1 LKEKH
6 LEFWLSWNNNA
17 EKLRLPVLPPKLS
30 VKMGHTY
37 YDIDLVSVGESTII
51 GESQL
56 KEYSFSSLWPE
67 MYDPGLCDYVG
78 FPSPEEFVA
87 TIERWK
93 NTGWPIRFI
102 VTGSK
107 INTAATIRDFSY
119 DWDGFD
125 IEYSL
130 SLKEY
135 QFIHLESVKVNIVF
149 QAPSG
154 KWKPLPAQKSEKDKS
169 KKKKG
174 KRPDTKAAKVS
185 STKEKSSK
193 EKLVDKY
200 LARGKPKLK

>member
-6 LEFWLSWNNNA
+6 LEFWLSWNNGT
-17 EKLRLPVLPPKLS
+17 EKLRLPVLPPKIS
-30 VKMGHTY
+30 VKMDHTF
-37 YDIDLVSVGESTII
+37 YDIDLVAIGEATII
-51 GESQL
+51 GEPKL
-56 KEYSFSSLWPE
+56 KEYSFSSVWPE
-67 MYDPGLCDYVG
+67 TYDPGLCDYAG

-93 NTGWPIRFI
+93 NTGWPIRFVI
-102 VTGSK
+102 TGEGK
-107 INTAATIRDFSY
+107 INTAATIREFSY

-130 SLKEY
+130 TLKEY
-135 QFIHLESVKVNIVF
+135 RFITLESTNVNLTF

-154 KWKPLPAQKSEKDKS
+154 KWKPIPASKDEKG